1 MNFGPIAISL
11 NLSKDP
17 VETLEK
23 HNNFDIYEISSDL
36 SSN

>member
-23 HNNFDIYEISSDL
+23 HNNFDIEISSDL